1 MLNFATQLAKIN
13 YITKGGSHVS
23 ENIHLRVSKAKKDEM
38 AAQAAR
44 EGLSMTGFIL
54 AAVNDRINRDNHG
67 VNQTSSSK
75 TMGGASK

>member
-1 MLNFATQLAKIN
+1 M
-13 YITKGGSHVS
+13 S

-75 TMGGASK
+75 NHGRASK

>member
-1 MLNFATQLAKIN
+1 MT
-13 YITKGGSHVS
+13 

-38 AAQAAR
+38 VAQATR

-67 VNQTSSSK
+67 INRISSENRGGMSK
-75 TMGGASK
+75 

>member
-1 MLNFATQLAKIN
+1 M
-13 YITKGGSHVS
+13 S

-67 VNQTSSSK
+67 INKMDRQK
-75 TMGGASK
+75 NHGRASK

>member
-1 MLNFATQLAKIN
+1 MVLYPMTKVTG
-13 YITKGGSHVS
+13 ITTYSLIKGDCQVS

-54 AAVNDRINRDNHG
+54 AAVNDALIETITVSIRYH
-67 VNQTSSSK
+67 QQWE
-75 TMGGASK
+75 A